1 MTSCQT
7 VNGITHISALE
18 TWRSCWVPLLRED
31 LQTDRK
37 AKAREEQ
44 MTPSLRRPTSSPLDQ
59 RCDERPQR
67 EAGRNAKLTQM
78 VGNVKRG
85 FCFRTTTA
93 GLTVKEINYWV
104 FYDTFHFFFSPSSS
118 CFFNPFSDPS
128 TETFLPSSHC
138 SNSLNFGFISLCCLK
153 TKPIHELKDR

>member
-59 RCDERPQR
+59 RCGERPQR

-78 VGNVKRG
+78 VGNVKRS

-104 FYDTFHFFFSPSSS
+104 FYDTFHFFSAPPLPVSLTPSQTPRQKH
-118 CFFNPFSDPS
+118 FYPAA
-128 TETFLPSSHC
+128 
-138 SNSLNFGFISLCCLK
+138 IA
-153 TKPIHELKDR
+153 PIA